1 MEIYTRIIPV
11 SPAEVGPDGT
21 GSYRYAY
28 NGILSEAKYHNAASA
43 RFDAARVQRV
53 TVEGFLVPDSRCNP
67 GVN

>member
-1 MEIYTRIIPV
+1 MEPFVILYPV

-21 GSYRYAY
+21 GSYRYRY
-28 NGILSEAKYHNAASA
+28 NGHLSQHRYHNAASA

-53 TVEGFLVPDSRCNP
+53 TEDGYLVPESRRSP